1 MPNDRTNKISCHNYS
16 SEVEVTLEVIS
27 GKWKALIL
35 SHLNENGTI
44 RYNEFRKI
52 IPGITQKMLS
62 QQLKD
67 LVKNRVVYRTEY
79 PQIPPMVEYR
89 LTDIGASLIPI
100 LQAMDV
106 WGKNY
111 IELINSSD
119 SQPNDD

>member
-1 MPNDRTNKISCHNYS
+1 MPKDRTNKISCHNYS
-16 SEVEVTLEVIS
+16 SEVEITLEVIS

-35 SHLNENGTI
+35 SHLNNNGAI

-67 LVKNRVVYRTEY
+67 LVEDRLVFRTEY

-89 LTDIGASLIPI
+89 LTDIGTSLIPI

-111 IELINSSD
+111 IKRINFSD
-119 SQPNDD
+119 RQSDD